1 MKPQTQTLYVY
12 LDCSLSDTP
21 QFLGQLYREVLRGV
35 PKYAFEF
42 DKQWLKDHANIRL
55 SADLENFSGRQYVPR
70 DADMFGC
77 FSDAMPDRWG
87 RLLMNRREQLDA
99 QKQNRPPKTLT
110 AFDLLSGV
118 DDYSRIGGFRFKTDP
133 DGPFLNEEG
142 ILSVPPLTELRVLMQ
157 SAQAIEDSELNNCLP
172 EEKCLLQ
179 LLKPGSSLGGARPKA
194 TVRDENGDLW
204 IAKFPSRSDD
214 HDLEAWEQFAYL
226 MARKAGITTAETKLL
241 DINEQS
247 HILLI
252 KRFDRK
258 GSKRTHFASSMTLLG
273 LKDGDGA
280 ATGYGYLDMAGTIVE
295 NCVEVERN
303 LEELFR
309 RVAFNICIGN
319 TDDHF
324 RNHGFLLMK
333 KGWTLSPA
341 YDLNPTTNRY
351 QSLLINDYSAS
362 SSIDVL
368 RKSAKDYFLSQET
381 VDNILS
387 EVVTA
392 MKDWERIA
400 KCMKLSQRD
409 IDIFASRFI
418 TSYE

>member
-1 MKPQTQTLYVY
+1 MTTIQE
-12 LDCSLSDTP
+12 
-21 QFLGQLYREVLRGV
+21 LG
-35 PKYAFEF
+35 
-42 DKQWLKDHANIRL
+42 
-55 SADLENFSGRQYVPR
+55 
-70 DADMFGC
+70 
-77 FSDAMPDRWG
+77 
-87 RLLMNRREQLDA
+87 
-99 QKQNRPPKTLT
+99 
-110 AFDLLSGV
+110 
-118 DDYSRIGGFRFKTDP
+118 GGRFKTDP
-133 DGPFLNEEG
+133 DGSFLNEEG
-142 ILSVPPLTELRVLMQ
+142 ILSVPPLADIRVLMQ

-172 EEKCLLQ
+172 EEKWLLQ

-280 ATGYGYLDMAGTIVE
+280 ATGYGYLDIAGTIVE

-324 RNHGFLLMK
+324 RNHGFLLME

-381 VDNILS
+381 VDTILS
-387 EVVTA
+387 EVITA
-392 MKDWERIA
+392 MKEWERVA
-400 KCMKLSQRD
+400 TRMKLSQRD

-418 TSYE
+418 PG

>member
-1 MKPQTQTLYVY
+1 M
-12 LDCSLSDTP
+12 
-21 QFLGQLYREVLRGV
+21 
-35 PKYAFEF
+35 
-42 DKQWLKDHANIRL
+42 
-55 SADLENFSGRQYVPR
+55 
-70 DADMFGC
+70 
-77 FSDAMPDRWG
+77 
-87 RLLMNRREQLDA
+87 
-99 QKQNRPPKTLT
+99 
-110 AFDLLSGV
+110 SGV

-172 EEKCLLQ
+172 EEKWLLQ

-241 DINEQS
+241 DINEQN

-252 KRFDRK
+252 KRFDRN
-258 GSKRTHFASSMTLLG
+258 GSKRMHFASSMTLLG
-273 LKDGDGA
+273 LKDGDC
-280 ATGYGYLDMAGTIVE
+280 ATTGHGYLDIAEAIVE

-341 YDLNPTTNRY
+341 YDLNPTTNRH

-381 VDNILS
+381 VDTILS

-392 MKDWERIA
+392 MKDWEREA
-400 KCMKLSQRD
+400 RCMKLSQRD

-418 TSYE
+418 SSCE

>member
-1 MKPQTQTLYVY
+1 MKSPNQTLCVY
-12 LDCSLSDTP
+12 LDCSLSDSP

-42 DKQWLKDHANIRL
+42 DKQWLKNHANIRL

-70 DADMFGC
+70 GTDMFGC

-99 QKQNRPPKTLT
+99 QKQNRQPKTLT

-142 ILSVPPLTELRVLMQ
+142 ILSIPPLTDLRVLMQ
-157 SAQAIEDSELNNCLP
+157 SAQAIEDSELKNCLP
-172 EEKCLLQ
+172 EEKWLQQ

-226 MARKAGITTAETKLL
+226 MARKAGIRTAETKLL

-247 HILLI
+247 HVLLI
-252 KRFDRK
+252 KRFDRN
-258 GSKRTHFASSMTLLG
+258 GTKRMHFASSMTLLG

-280 ATGYGYLDMAGTIVE
+280 ATGNGYLDIAGTIIE
-295 NCVEVERN
+295 NCVEVEHN

-324 RNHGFLLMK
+324 RNHGFLLLK

-341 YDLNPTTNRY
+341 YDLNPTINRY
-351 QSLLINDYSAS
+351 QSLLINDYTAS
-362 SSIDVL
+362 SSID
-368 RKSAKDYFLSQET
+368 
-381 VDNILS
+381 I
-387 EVVTA
+387 
-392 MKDWERIA
+392 
-400 KCMKLSQRD
+400 
-409 IDIFASRFI
+409 
-418 TSYE
+418 

>member
-1 MKPQTQTLYVY
+1 MKSPNQTLYVY
-12 LDCSLSDTP
+12 LDCSLSDSP

-70 DADMFGC
+70 GADMFGC

-99 QKQNRPPKTLT
+99 QKQNRQPKTLT

-142 ILSVPPLTELRVLMQ
+142 ILSIPPLTGLRVLMQ
-157 SAQAIEDSELNNCLP
+157 SAQAIEDSELKNCLP
-172 EEKCLLQ
+172 EEQWLLQ

-247 HILLI
+247 HVLLI
-252 KRFDRK
+252 KRFDRN
-258 GSKRTHFASSMTLLG
+258 GTKRTHFASSMTLLG

-280 ATGYGYLDMAGTIVE
+280 ATGNGYLDIAGTIIE
-295 NCVEVERN
+295 NCVEVEHN

-324 RNHGFLLMK
+324 RNHGFLLLK

-341 YDLNPTTNRY
+341 YDLNPTINRY
-351 QSLLINDYSAS
+351 QSLLINDYTAS
-362 SSIDVL
+362 SSIDIL

-381 VDNILS
+381 VDTILS
-387 EVVTA
+387 EVMTA
-392 MKDWERIA
+392 MRDWETVA
-400 KCMKLSQRD
+400 AHMKLSQRD
-409 IDIFASRFI
+409 IDLFGSRFI
-418 TSYE
+418 TG

>member
-1 MKPQTQTLYVY
+1 MKSPNQTLCVY
-12 LDCSLSDTP
+12 LDCSLSDAP

-70 DADMFGC
+70 GADMFGC

-99 QKQNRPPKTLT
+99 QKQNRQPKTLT

-142 ILSVPPLTELRVLMQ
+142 ILSIPPLTGLRVLMQ
-157 SAQAIEDSELNNCLP
+157 SAQAIEDSELKNCLP
-172 EEKCLLQ
+172 EEQWLLQ

-247 HILLI
+247 HVLLI
-252 KRFDRK
+252 KRFDRN
-258 GSKRTHFASSMTLLG
+258 GTKRTHFASSMTLLG

-280 ATGYGYLDMAGTIVE
+280 ATGNGYLDIAGTIIE
-295 NCVEVERN
+295 NCVEVEHN

-324 RNHGFLLMK
+324 RNHGFLLLK

-341 YDLNPTTNRY
+341 YDLNPTINRY
-351 QSLLINDYSAS
+351 QSLLINDYTAS
-362 SSIDVL
+362 SSIDIL

-381 VDNILS
+381 VDTILS
-387 EVVTA
+387 EVMTA
-392 MKDWERIA
+392 MRDWETVA
-400 KCMKLSQRD
+400 AHMKLSQRD
-409 IDIFASRFI
+409 IDLFGSRFI
-418 TSYE
+418 TG

>member
-1 MKPQTQTLYVY
+1 
-12 LDCSLSDTP
+12 
-21 QFLGQLYREVLRGV
+21 
-35 PKYAFEF
+35 
-42 DKQWLKDHANIRL
+42 
-55 SADLENFSGRQYVPR
+55 
-70 DADMFGC
+70 MFGC

-99 QKQNRPPKTLT
+99 QKQNRQPKTLT

-142 ILSVPPLTELRVLMQ
+142 ILSIPPLADLRVLVQ
-157 SAQAIEDSELNNCLP
+157 SAQAIEDSELKNCLP
-172 EEKCLLQ
+172 EEKWLLQ

-194 TVRDENGDLW
+194 TVRDEKGDLW

-247 HILLI
+247 HVLLI
-252 KRFDRK
+252 KRFDRN
-258 GSKRTHFASSMTLLG
+258 GTKRTHFASSMTLLG
-273 LKDGDGA
+273 LKDGDGV
-280 ATGYGYLDMAGTIVE
+280 ATGHGYLDIAGTIIE
-295 NCVEVERN
+295 NCVEVEHN

-324 RNHGFLLMK
+324 RNHGFLLLK

-341 YDLNPTTNRY
+341 YDLNPTINRY
-351 QSLLINDYSAS
+351 QSLLINDYTAS
-362 SSIDVL
+362 SSIDIL

-381 VDNILS
+381 VDTILS
-387 EVVTA
+387 EVMTA
-392 MKDWERIA
+392 MRDWETVAAR
-400 KCMKLSQRD
+400 MRLSQRD
-409 IDIFASRFI
+409 IDLFGSRFI
-418 TSYE
+418 AG

>member
-42 DKQWLKDHANIRL
+42 DKQWLKDHTNIRL

-99 QKQNRPPKTLT
+99 QKQNRSPKTLT

-172 EEKCLLQ
+172 EEKWLLQ
-179 LLKPGSSLGGARPKA
+179 LLKPGSSLGGA
-194 TVRDENGDLW
+194 
-204 IAKFPSRSDD
+204 
-214 HDLEAWEQFAYL
+214 

-280 ATGYGYLDMAGTIVE
+280 ATGYGYLDIAGTIVE

-381 VDNILS
+381 VDTILS
-387 EVVTA
+387 EVITA
-392 MKDWERIA
+392 MKEWERVA

>member
-42 DKQWLKDHANIRL
+42 DKQWLKDHANIRF

-87 RLLMNRREQLDA
+87 RLLLNRREQLDA

-110 AFDLLSGV
+110 AFDLLSEV

-142 ILSVPPLTELRVLMQ
+142 ILSVPPLANIRVLMQ
-157 SAQAIEDSELNNCLP
+157 SAQAIEDSELKNCLP
-172 EEKCLLQ
+172 EEKWLLQ

-194 TVRDENGDLW
+194 TVRDEKGDLW

-247 HILLI
+247 HVLLI
-252 KRFDRK
+252 KRFDRN
-258 GSKRTHFASSMTLLG
+258 GTKRTHFASSMTLLG

-280 ATGYGYLDMAGTIVE
+280 ATGNGYLDIAGTIIE
-295 NCVEVERN
+295 NCVEVEHN

-324 RNHGFLLMK
+324 RNHGFLLLK

-341 YDLNPTTNRY
+341 YDLNPTINRY
-351 QSLLINDYSAS
+351 QSLLINDYTAS
-362 SSIDVL
+362 SSIDIL

-381 VDNILS
+381 VDTILS
-387 EVVTA
+387 EVMTA
-392 MKDWERIA
+392 MRDWETVA
-400 KCMKLSQRD
+400 AHMKLSQRD
-409 IDIFASRFI
+409 IDLFGSRFI
-418 TSYE
+418 TG